1 MNSLVL
7 AAIMMIGYF
16 VAYHTYGKFL
26 ARKIFKLNPEAVC
39 PSTTLQD
46 DHDFVPTKKHILFGH
61 HFTSIAGLGPI
72 GGPAIAIIWGWVPA
86 AIWVFF
92 GAIFFGA
99 IHDFGALVVSL
110 RAQGRSIGDLAS
122 DIVNKRVRTLFL
134 LIIFFE
140 LWIVIAIF
148 GLVVAILFTMYP
160 IAVIP
165 VWFEIVL
172 ALYLGHM
179 IYKQGKDEWWPSII
193 AVVIMYI
200 TIIIGAYVPID
211 FQAIFGI
218 SAKATLITW
227 IVIVLALDAWL
238 ASSLPVQTLLQPRDF
253 INSHQLIIALV
264 LLTLG
269 VIVAHPVIVAPAVN
283 LAPKGAPP
291 LWPMIFVVIACG
303 AISGFHSLV
312 SSGTSS
318 KQCSSEND
326 CLFIGYG
333 GMLMEG
339 TLAAL
344 VIVAV
349 AAGIGMGFTGK
360 GGEFFTG
367 AAAWQHHYADWGSV
381 GGLGNYLRAFIQGSA
396 NMIQTIGIPAK
407 ITLAIMA
414 VFVVSFAATTLDS
427 ATRIQRY
434 VVVELSNAWNFK
446 PLTGRQAATAFAVLS
461 ATLLAFYDG
470 SGKGALK
477 LWPLFGS
484 INQLLAGLALLVLTI
499 YLARRKINIAFTC
512 IPMIFMVIMTTWAM
526 IINIGRYYSSSNWLL
541 FVIGLAVFLLE
552 IWMVIESA
560 LVLKT
565 VYDKEEGLP
574 ETVT

>member
-1 MNSLVL
+1 MNSLIL
-7 AAIMMIGYF
+7 AALMMIGYF
-16 VAYHTYGKFL
+16 VAYHTYGKYL
-26 ARKIFKLNPEAVC
+26 GRKIFKLNPEAVC
-39 PSTTLQD
+39 PSTALQD
-46 DHDFVPTKKHILFGH
+46 NHDFVPTKKHILFGH
-61 HFTSIAGLGPI
+61 HFTSISGLGPI

-86 AIWVFF
+86 VLWVFL
-92 GAIFFGA
+92 GSIFFGA
-99 IHDFGALVVSL
+99 VHDFGAMVVSM
-110 RAQGRSIGDLAS
+110 RAQGRSVGDLAA
-122 DIVNKRVRTLFL
+122 DVVNKRVRTLFL

-165 VWFEIVL
+165 VWFEIII
-172 ALYLGHM
+172 ALFLGHM
-179 IYKQGKDEWWPSII
+179 IYKQGKNEWWPSIA

-200 TIIIGAYVPID
+200 TVVIGAYVPID
-211 FQAIFGI
+211 LKAIFGLT
-218 SAKATLITW
+218 AKQTLVTW
-227 IVIVLALDAWL
+227 IVIVLAVDAWL

-253 INSHQLIIALV
+253 INSHQLVIALA

-269 VIVAHPVIVAPAVN
+269 VLVAHPPIVAPALN
-283 LAPKGAPP
+283 LSVKGAPP
-291 LWPMIFVVIACG
+291 VWPFIFVVIACG

-318 KQCSSEND
+318 KQCNTEDD

-333 GMLMEG
+333 SMLMEA

-396 NMIQTIGIPAK
+396 NMIQAIGIPAK
-407 ITLAIMA
+407 ITLAVMA

-434 VVVELSNAWNFK
+434 VVVELSSAWNFK
-446 PLTGRQAATAFAVLS
+446 PLTARQAGTAFAVLS
-461 ATLLAFYDG
+461 AALLAFYDG

-484 INQLLAGLALLVLTI
+484 VNQLLAGLALLVVTI
-499 YLARRKINIAFTC
+499 YLARRKTNIAYTC
-512 IPMIFMVIMTTWAM
+512 IPMIFMVIMTGWAM
-526 IINIGRYYSSSNWLL
+526 VINIGRYYNSANWLL
-541 FVIGLAVFLLE
+541 FVIGLLVFLLE
-552 IWMVIESA
+552 IWMIIESI
-560 LVLKT
+560 LVLQS
-565 VYDKEEGLP
+565 VYAKEEGLP

>member
-333 GMLMEG
+333 SMLMEG

-349 AAGIGMGFTGK
+349 AAGIGLGFTGK
-360 GGEFFTG
+360 EGDFFTG

-427 ATRIQRY
+427 ATRVQRY

-461 ATLLAFYDG
+461 AALLAFYDG

>member
-39 PSTTLQD
+39 PSTALQD

-86 AIWVFF
+86 VLWVLL
-92 GAIFFGA
+92 GSIFFGA

-110 RAQGRSIGDLAS
+110 RAQGRSIGDLTS

-134 LIIFFE
+134 LIIFFL

-179 IYKQGKDEWWPSII
+179 IYKQGKDEWWPSIV

-200 TIIIGAYVPID
+200 TVIIGAYVPVD

-269 VIVAHPVIVAPAVN
+269 VIVAHPVIVAPALN

-291 LWPMIFVVIACG
+291 VWPFLFVVIACG

-333 GMLMEG
+333 SMLMEG
-339 TLAAL
+339 TLATL

-381 GGLGNYLRAFIQGSA
+381 GGLGNYLRAVIQGSS

-434 VVVELSNAWNFK
+434 VVVELSNAWKFK

-461 ATLLAFYDG
+461 AALLAFYDG

-484 INQLLAGLALLVLTI
+484 INQLLAGLTLLVLTI

>member
-7 AAIMMIGYF
+7 AALMLVGYF

-26 ARKIFKLNPEAVC
+26 ARKIFKLNPEAAV
-39 PSTTLQD
+39 PSTALQD
-46 DHDFVPTKKHILFGH
+46 DHDFVPTKKNILFGH

-72 GGPAIAIIWGWVPA
+72 GGPAIAIIWGWLPA
-86 AIWVFF
+86 VLWVFL
-92 GAIFFGA
+92 GSIFFGA
-99 IHDFGALVVSL
+99 IHDFGALVVSM
-110 RAQGRSIGDLAS
+110 RSQGRSIGDLTS
-122 DIVNKRVRTLFL
+122 DIVNKRVRSLFL
-134 LIIFFE
+134 LIIFFL

-160 IAVIP
+160 VAVIP
-165 VWFEIVL
+165 VWFEIVI

-179 IYKQGKDEWWPSII
+179 IYKKGKDEWWPSIA
-193 AVVIMYI
+193 AVAIMYL
-200 TIIIGAYVPID
+200 TVIIGAYVPID
-211 FQAIFGI
+211 FQAIFGM
-218 SAKATLITW
+218 SAKSTLITW
-227 IVIVLALDAWL
+227 IVIVLALSAWL

-253 INSHQLIIALV
+253 INSHQLIIALA

-269 VIVAHPVIVAPAVN
+269 VIVAHPPIVAPAVN

-291 LWPMIFVVIACG
+291 VWPFLFVVIACG

-318 KQCSSEND
+318 KQCKTEGDS
-326 CLFIGYG
+326 LFIGYG
-333 GMLMEG
+333 SMLLEG

-349 AAGIGMGFTGK
+349 AAGIGLGYTSK
-360 GGEFFTG
+360 GGEIFTG
-367 AAAWQHHYADWGSV
+367 AAAWQHHYADWGSI
-381 GGLGNYLRAFIQGSA
+381 GGVGNYLRAVIQGSA
-396 NMIQTIGIPAK
+396 NMIQAIGIPAK

-414 VFVVSFAATTLDS
+414 VFIVSFAATTLDS

-434 VVVELSNAWNFK
+434 VIVELSNAWNFK

-461 ATLLAFYDG
+461 AALLAFYDG

-484 INQLLAGLALLVLTI
+484 INQLLAGLALLVVTI

-512 IPMIFMVIMTTWAM
+512 IPMIFMIIMTTWAM
-526 IINIGRYYSSSNWLL
+526 IINIGRYYSSANWLL

-552 IWMVIESA
+552 IWMIIESV

-565 VYDKEEGLP
+565 VFAGEEGLP
-574 ETVT
+574 EAVS